1 MRQRFTAE
9 LPMDDKHPD
18 AGSDAASPDDIDSL
32 RRRLQALESEREQR
46 IAEVARLNAETA
58 SLTDKLAHYDH
69 APAGG
74 ISVDHDGR
82 ITLANRAALQLIGA
96 PGERIPEREIAS
108 FFDDESKPVFAAFLE
123 RVFAD
128 KAPLSCEVVVT
139 PARRRDRRVLL
150 VHGRAAAG
158 AASCQLSLIDISE
171 RKRVEQHEQSR
182 GKVLELLASGA
193 SLETIL
199 EAIVLATEASD
210 VGARAS
216 IMLLDRRGE
225 HLYTAAAPSLPEF
238 YSSLINGMD
247 VGIGQGCCGT
257 AAFTG
262 KRIVA
267 ENVALHPYWHAWRE
281 VAAEAGIAA
290 AWSQPIRGT
299 SRKTLGAFA
308 LYHSAPTR
316 PSPDDLQRIEAAAQL
331 ASIAIE
337 RHRASEALR
346 ESEER
351 WKFALEGSGD
361 GMWDWDI
368 AHGTMLLSPR
378 WMEMFGYPPGAFSDG
393 LGEWRRRIHGDDFP
407 RVMSAL
413 QPCLDGSEDVYAC
426 EYRLR
431 CRDSSW
437 KWTLARGLIVSRSA
451 DGRPLRMIGTQTD
464 ISERR
469 RLEDELR
476 ELATTDPLTG
486 LANRRH
492 FIDRL
497 GEEYERVQRDDGL
510 AAAVVM
516 IDIDHFKKI
525 NDRFG
530 HAIGDA
536 SLRHFAELLRRQL
549 RGFDCAGRLGG
560 EEFAVLL
567 PGACVTAANNFA
579 QRLRRAV
586 ETTPLARKN
595 DNIPLTISLGVAA
608 IAPGDENGDGA
619 LMRADKALYQA
630 KAGGRNRVAVG
641 S

>member
-1 MRQRFTAE
+1 
-9 LPMDDKHPD
+9 MDEKPI
-18 AGSDAASPDDIDSL
+18 AASQNVADEIDAL
-32 RRRLQALESEREQR
+32 RCRLQAAEAERDRLASELD
-46 IAEVARLNAETA
+46 RLNAE
-58 SLTDKLAHYDH
+58 LAALPERFAHCNQ
-69 APAGG
+69 APAGCL
-74 ISVDHDGR
+74 SVGRDGR
-82 ITLANRAALQLIGA
+82 IALSNRAAIQLIGA
-96 PGERIPEREIAS
+96 AGDKTPERELAS
-108 FFDDESKPVFAAFLE
+108 FFDDESRVQFGNFLE
-123 RVFAD
+123 RVFAE
-128 KAPLSCEVVVT
+128 KGPLHCEVVAT
-139 PARRRDRRVLL
+139 PARRRDRRTLL
-150 VHGRAAAG
+150 VQGKAAAG
-158 AASCQLSLIDISE
+158 GKNCLLSLIDISE
-171 RKRVEQHEQSR
+171 RKRTEQHEQSR

-193 SLETIL
+193 SLEAIL

-210 VGARAS
+210 TDARAS

-225 HLYTAAAPSLPEF
+225 HLYAAAAPSLPEF
-238 YSSLINGMD
+238 FVELIDGID

-262 KRIVA
+262 KRIIA
-267 ENVALHPYWHAWRE
+267 ENVAQHPYWQPWRDA
-281 VAAEAGIAA
+281 AAEAGIAS

-299 SRKTLGAFA
+299 SRRTLGAFA
-308 LYHSAPTR
+308 IYHPTPTR
-316 PSPDDLQRIEAAAQL
+316 PSADDLQRLEAAAQL

-378 WMEMFGYPPGAFSDG
+378 WMEMFGYVAGAFSDG

-413 QPCLDGSEDVYAC
+413 QPCLDGDEDVYAC

-431 CRDSSW
+431 CRDGSW
-437 KWTLARGLIVSRSA
+437 KWTLARGLIVNRSA

-497 GEEYERVQRDDGL
+497 GEEYERVQRDEGL

-530 HAIGDA
+530 HAVGDA
-536 SLRHFAELLRRQL
+536 SLRHFADLLRRQL

-586 ETTPLARKN
+586 EATPLPRN
-595 DNIPLTISLGVAA
+595 NGDIPLTISLGVAA
-608 IAPGDENGDGA
+608 IAAADDSGDSA

-630 KAGGRNRVAVG
+630 KADGRNRVAVG
-641 S
+641 I